1 MDPREPTSARSTAT
15 DAETI
20 VEGPD
25 GRRLMPED
33 VDEAGLSPGTRLGRY
48 VVIDV
53 IGSGGMG
60 LVLSAYDPELNRRVA
75 LKLMRQTKRDR
86 RREQRGK
93 AGRLLQEAQ
102 ALAKLAHPNVITVYD
117 VGTWE
122 DRVFVAME
130 LVEGDTLKGW
140 IKAM

>member
-1 MDPREPTSARSTAT
+1 MDPADPTSAPSSTV

-33 VDEAGLSPGTRLGRY
+33 IDETGLTPGTRLGRY
-48 VVIDV
+48 VVLEA

-60 LVLSAYDPELNRRVA
+60 LVLAAYDPELNRKVA
-75 LKLMRQTKRDR
+75 LKLMRPTKRDR

-93 AGRLLQEAQ
+93 AGRLL
-102 ALAKLAHPNVITVYD
+102 KV
-117 VGTWE
+117 
-122 DRVFVAME
+122 
-130 LVEGDTLKGW
+130 LVSR
-140 IKAM
+140 